1 MILQHLLDGQMRV
14 NEIRQRLPESQMTRL
29 FTAQKHLRGNTKEFN
44 KAMDELKEE
53 LPREA
58 INSEVFKV
66 IQNFEYPP
74 KAREHLKRALA
85 VAQEHGY
92 YLYLLIQGDRFLSFL
107 ISSVSEMPSPF
118 LERLVRDASERLRN
132 KLTSSGVLADP
143 LTRREADILRHL
155 ASEKPIAKI
164 ASELSITKNTM
175 KTHLRHLYRKLNA
188 SDRRDAVAK
197 GRELLNL

>member
-1 MILQHLLDGQMRV
+1 
-14 NEIRQRLPESQMTRL
+14 
-29 FTAQKHLRGNTKEFN
+29 
-44 KAMDELKEE
+44 
-53 LPREA
+53 
-58 INSEVFKV
+58 
-66 IQNFEYPP
+66 
-74 KAREHLKRALA
+74 
-85 VAQEHGY
+85 
-92 YLYLLIQGDRFLSFL
+92 
-107 ISSVSEMPSPF
+107 MPSPF